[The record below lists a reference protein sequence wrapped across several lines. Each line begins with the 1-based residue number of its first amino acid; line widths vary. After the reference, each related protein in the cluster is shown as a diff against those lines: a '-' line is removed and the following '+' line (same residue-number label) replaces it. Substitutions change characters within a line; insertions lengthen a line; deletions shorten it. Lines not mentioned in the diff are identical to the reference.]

1 MNARFLGG
9 VSFLP
14 FRSVEDG
21 GAGGGGGPGGGDSN
35 SQASGGSEAPAWAKS
50 FEENVKTLAQGIA
63 ELNNLAKQ
71 RAQAAQQ
78 PPQQQEPEEEDE
90 PEPSPTDLE
99 TMDRAE
105 YARYITGQVI
115 KELKT
120 VLKPVEQKVNQVDQ
134 TVVAQRLATEVTELS
149 ARHKDFYEWQDEMLA
164 IQRENPTLS
173 VSRLYALAKAE
184 NPAKAT
190 ELAKKYS
197 ADGGDASDGS
207 KQQEKKTLKVSFGGF
222 APNGSGAASANRKM
236 APREAA
242 IAAWDQVVGELGTPD
257 FQD

>member
-63 ELNNLAKQ
+63 ELNALAKQ
-71 RAQAAQQ
+71 RAQTAQTQ
-78 PPQQQEPEEEDE
+78 PQQQEEEEE
-90 PEPSPTDLE
+90 ESPPNDIDLE

-105 YARYITGQVI
+105 YARYITQQVI
-115 KELKT
+115 RELKT

-134 TVVAQRLATEVTELS
+134 TVLANRLATEVAELS
-149 ARHKDFYEWQDEMLA
+149 TRHKDFYEWQDEMLS
-164 IQRENPTLS
+164 IQREHPNLS
-173 VSRLYALAKAE
+173 VHRLYALARAE

-190 ELAKKYS
+190 ELDKKYS
-197 ADGGDASDGS
+197 ADGGGQSDGS
-207 KQQEKKTLKVSFGGF
+207 RTQEKKTLKVSFGGF
-222 APNGSGAASANRKM
+222 APNGSGGASMNRKM